1 MKKRVK
7 RIRGT
12 RTCGGGSAKKRRG
25 KGSKG
30 GSGKAGAY
38 GHHFVWSLKRGIS
51 KGHNKSA
58 TSREQPGDKIV
69 INVGEL
75 EDMLEGLIAKGK
87 AEERTDGFFVDLTP
101 LGIQKVL
108 GKGQV
113 EKKWILKANEISQ
126 IAKDKIESA
135 GGTVELATGV

>member
-30 GSGKAGAY
+30 GSGRAGAY
-38 GHHFVWSLKRGIS
+38 GHHFVWSLKRGIT
-51 KGHNKSA
+51 KGNNKCAS
-58 TSREQPGDKIV
+58 SREHATAKIA

-75 EDMLEGLIAKGK
+75 ENMLDGLIEKGK
-87 AEERTDGFFVDLTP
+87 AEERADGVYLDTTL

-108 GKGQV
+108 GKGKIT
-113 EKKWILKANEISQ
+113 KKLMLKTNEISQ
-126 IAKDKIESA
+126 IAKAKIENA
-135 GGTVELATGV
+135 GGTVEAGV